1 LPLVPRPPARTARGH
16 AAGQGLSRARLVRA
30 GRDTIGG
37 GGSPLGPARP
47 RARTVDAAHARAVA
61 PGMDRGPG
69 RTSRIVAPPRARRG
83 GGGMKLVIQIP
94 CLNEQ
99 ETLPV
104 TIADLPKSLPGV
116 ASIELLVIDDG
127 SSDRTSE
134 VAREL
139 GVHRV

>member
-1 LPLVPRPPARTARGH
+1 
-16 AAGQGLSRARLVRA
+16 
-30 GRDTIGG
+30 
-37 GGSPLGPARP
+37 
-47 RARTVDAAHARAVA
+47 
-61 PGMDRGPG
+61 
-69 RTSRIVAPPRARRG
+69 
-83 GGGMKLVIQIP
+83 MKLVIQIP

-99 ETLPV
+99 ETLAI

-139 GVHRV
+139 GVHRVVRFPLAAAWRAASTPGCASRSPWAPTSS